1 MIVLDSS
8 ATVAMADSLEQ
19 YCYYTMNLANKISIF
34 RILLIPFFIA
44 CILYYGEGREYL
56 RSVALGIFLLA
67 TISDAVDGGIARLKN
82 QVTELGMVLDPIADK
97 LLIISAFIALSMIKV
112 IPESLRIP
120 AWAVLIVISRDVMIV
135 LGSMV
140 IYFVNKG
147 ALKIKPSWLGKAT
160 TLFQML
166 TILVF
171 LSAFKYHRFFL
182 YPAILFTVLS
192 AIDYIWRG
200 SKQLNET
207 RKI

>member
-1 MIVLDSS
+1 
-8 ATVAMADSLEQ
+8 
-19 YCYYTMNLANKISIF
+19 MNLANKISVL

-56 RSVALGIFLLA
+56 RFVGLGIFLLA
-67 TISDAVDGGIARLKN
+67 TISDAVDGGIARLKH
-82 QVTELGMVLDPIADK
+82 QVTELGMILDPIADK
-97 LLIISAFIALSMIKV
+97 LLIVSAFISLSMIKV
-112 IPESLRIP
+112 VPESLRIP
-120 AWAVLIVISRDVMIV
+120 AWAVLTVISRDIVIV

-140 IYFVNKG
+140 IYLIKG
-147 ALKIKPSWLGKAT
+147 DLKIRPSWLGKTT

-171 LSAFKYHRFFL
+171 LAAFRYHRFFL

-192 AIDYIWRG
+192 AMDYIWRG

-207 RKI
+207 HKI

>member
-1 MIVLDSS
+1 
-8 ATVAMADSLEQ
+8 
-19 YCYYTMNLANKISIF
+19 MNLANKISIF

-56 RSVALGIFLLA
+56 RFVALGIFLLA
-67 TISDAVDGGIARLKN
+67 TLSDAVDGGIARLKN

-97 LLIISAFIALSMIKV
+97 LLIISAFVALSMIKV
-112 IPESLRIP
+112 FPESLRIP

-135 LGSMV
+135 LGSVV
-140 IYFVNKG
+140 IYFIKG
-147 ALKIKPSWLGKAT
+147 NLTIKPSWIGKAT

-171 LSAFKYHRFFL
+171 LAAFKYHRFFL

-200 SKQLNET
+200 SRQLNET
-207 RKI
+207 HKV